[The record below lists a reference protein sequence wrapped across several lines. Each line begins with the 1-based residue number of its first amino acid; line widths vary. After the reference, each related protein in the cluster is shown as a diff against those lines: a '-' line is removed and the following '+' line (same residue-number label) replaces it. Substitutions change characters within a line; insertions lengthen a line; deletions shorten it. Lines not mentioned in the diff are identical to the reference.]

1 MKRLT
6 LCLLTLLPSIVW
18 GQYQSNFL
26 HESFFGRLPSARA
39 EAMGRAYTSIDGDL
53 TSVFFNPAGIASI
66 KGIELDGSYASPYYV
81 LNNASYSFLSLG
93 CRFDDLLTVALSR
106 NVFHFGQEV
115 RYTDAVGNSL
125 GIYTPQNT
133 NYTLSLA
140 SQPVKNLLIG
150 LNANYFKWTPP
161 MTEATALYLDLGAI
175 KRIAIK
181 RNKEE
186 AHDVSIG
193 ASITNLNFAKTKMV
207 LSGKTSEEH
216 LPVITRYGA
225 NYQLT
230 MHKHVLIDT
239 LNTFTF
245 MLQGEYKKLLN
256 SPYLSGI
263 HLGAEITFLEFLSA
277 RLGYYEEKQYDYNKP
292 TVNRNQ
298 ISAITYGFG
307 LQLPIHKLTEL
318 PLQVHMDYTT
328 LPQPSHTLDKQ
339 YLSNF
344 STFYFRLSWI
354 LNENN
359 RLPVLEE
366 E

>member
-6 LCLLTLLPSIVW
+6 LCLLTLLPYIVW

-81 LNNASYSFLSLG
+81 LNNASYSFFSMG
-93 CRFDDLLTVALSR
+93 YKFNDLLTVALSK
-106 NVFHFGQEV
+106 NSFHFGQEIQ
-115 RYTDAVGNSL
+115 YTDAMGNSF
-125 GIYTPQNT
+125 GTFIPQNH
-133 NYTLSLA
+133 NYTITLA

-161 MTEATALYLDLGAI
+161 MTEAAALYLDLGAI
-175 KRIAIK
+175 KKIAFK
-181 RNKEE
+181 RNKEVE
-186 AHDVSIG
+186 HVVNIG
-193 ASITNLNFAKTKMV
+193 ASITNLNFAKTRMV

-230 MHKHVLIDT
+230 MSKNLLIDT

-245 MLQGEYKKLLN
+245 LLQGEYKKLLN

-263 HLGAEITFLEFLSA
+263 HLGVEITFIEFLSA
-277 RLGYYEEKQYDYNKP
+277 RLGYYEEKQDDYNNP

-307 LQLPIHKLTEL
+307 LQLPVHKLTKL
-318 PLQVHMDYTT
+318 PLQVHMDYTI

-344 STFYFRLSWI
+344 STYNLRLCWLI
-354 LNENN
+354 NGKN
-359 RLPVLEE
+359 LPWVSEDE
-366 E
+366 